1 MPENPIVS
9 FDDEPLV
16 LVDSADHDRGFLDK
30 ASCHDGDGVLH
41 RAFSVFLFNSKLE
54 LLLQQRSGLKRLWPM
69 WWSNSCCSHPRK
81 GETMAQAVQRRT
93 REELASDAAMVFT
106 HKFEY
111 HARFGA
117 EGSEHELC
125 HVFVGVSDG
134 RVQVNANEVAAMR
147 WVAPQDLDAALA
159 DAAAPY
165 TPWLRL
171 EWQALRAHHWPLIE
185 RLAAEHQK
193 G

>member
-1 MPENPIVS
+1 MPEDLIVS

-16 LVDSADHDRGFLDK
+16 LVDSTDHDQGFLDK
-30 ASCHDGDGVLH
+30 AACHNGDGRLH

-54 LLLQQRSGLKRLWPM
+54 LLLQQRSSQKRLWPM
-69 WWSNSCCSHPRK
+69 WWSNSCCSHPRR
-81 GETMAQAVQRRT
+81 GETVAQAVQRRT
-93 REELASDAAMVFT
+93 REELASDAAMHFT

-111 HARFGA
+111 HARFGQ

-134 RVQVNANEVAAMR
+134 PVQVNANEVAAMR
-147 WVAPQDLDAALA
+147 WVAPAALDAALA

-171 EWQALRAHHWPLIE
+171 EWAALRAHHWPLIE
-185 RLAAEHQK
+185 RLARPQK